1 MISPNVNIYTIIVT
15 YNGMQWVDA
24 CFGSLRGS
32 TVPLHTVVV
41 DNGST
46 DGTPQRIAERFPEVH
61 LIRSDEN
68 LGFGRGNNVGIRY
81 ALGQGATHFFLLNQD
96 AWIYPDTVERLL
108 GAEDDRS
115 GILSPVHLDGS
126 AERMDEAFKRYLFG
140 DAAATR
146 DDGLLLGGLTSPR
159 EARFINAAAWLLP
172 LRTIEAVGG
181 FDPLFLHYG
190 EDNNYCQRV
199 LHQSLTIRVVPQA
212 LVCHDRKSAAR
223 PLRNAWVGRYLLIT
237 YADPRFSP
245 WQATRRTLRRQAA
258 TLARVPY
265 YLLRGDGKSASEI
278 LKAYRTL
285 LRRREGRDIW
295 QGLYE
300 FPLIETERPAE
311 LPELV
316 RLPQFRELLGD
327 VPWHLVRSIPLPK
340 HQLSHQTLHAVVH
353 RIETPSLMPA
363 AAAMAVPTVALGDY
377 AVPRLIDLY
386 LIKYQI

>member
-15 YNGMQWVDA
+15 YNGMRWVDA

-68 LGFGRGNNVGIRY
+68 LGFGRGNNAGIRY

-285 LRRREGRDIW
+285 LRRRNGI
-295 QGLYE
+295 LK
-300 FPLIETERPAE
+300 
-311 LPELV
+311 
-316 RLPQFRELLGD
+316 
-327 VPWHLVRSIPLPK
+327 SK
-340 HQLSHQTLHAVVH
+340 HTNASRGAHWL
-353 RIETPSLMPA
+353 
-363 AAAMAVPTVALGDY
+363 
-377 AVPRLIDLY
+377 
-386 LIKYQI
+386 

>member
-15 YNGMQWVDA
+15 YNGMRWADA

-68 LGFGRGNNVGIRY
+68 LGFGRGNNAGIRY

-159 EARFINAAAWLLP
+159 EARFINAAPAAADD
-172 LRTIEAVGG
+172 RGG
-181 FDPLFLHYG
+181 
-190 EDNNYCQRV
+190 RR
-199 LHQSLTIRVVPQA
+199 IR
-212 LVCHDRKSAAR
+212 SAI
-223 PLRNAWVGRYLLIT
+223 P
-237 YADPRFSP
+237 P
-245 WQATRRTLRRQAA
+245 
-258 TLARVPY
+258 
-265 YLLRGDGKSASEI
+265 
-278 LKAYRTL
+278 
-285 LRRREGRDIW
+285 LRRR
-295 QGLYE
+295 
-300 FPLIETERPAE
+300 
-311 LPELV
+311 
-316 RLPQFRELLGD
+316 
-327 VPWHLVRSIPLPK
+327 
-340 HQLSHQTLHAVVH
+340 
-353 RIETPSLMPA
+353 
-363 AAAMAVPTVALGDY
+363 
-377 AVPRLIDLY
+377 
-386 LIKYQI
+386 

>member
-15 YNGMQWVDA
+15 YNGMRWVDA

-68 LGFGRGNNVGIRY
+68 LGFGRGNNAGIRY

-181 FDPLFLHYG
+181 FDPLFHHYG

-212 LVCHDRKSAAR
+212 LGPATTANRR
-223 PLRNAWVGRYLLIT
+223 PGR
-237 YADPRFSP
+237 S
-245 WQATRRTLRRQAA
+245 ATRGSDA
-258 TLARVPY
+258 TC
-265 YLLRGDGKSASEI
+265 
-278 LKAYRTL
+278 
-285 LRRREGRDIW
+285 
-295 QGLYE
+295 
-300 FPLIETERPAE
+300 
-311 LPELV
+311 
-316 RLPQFRELLGD
+316 
-327 VPWHLVRSIPLPK
+327 
-340 HQLSHQTLHAVVH
+340 
-353 RIETPSLMPA
+353 
-363 AAAMAVPTVALGDY
+363 
-377 AVPRLIDLY
+377 
-386 LIKYQI
+386 

>member
-15 YNGMQWVDA
+15 YNGMRWADA

-68 LGFGRGNNVGIRY
+68 LGFGRGNNAGIRY

-146 DDGLLLGGLTSPR
+146 DDGLLLGGPPR
-159 EARFINAAAWLLP
+159 AKRASSTPPHGSCRCGRSRRSA
-172 LRTIEAVGG
+172 
-181 FDPLFLHYG
+181 D
-190 EDNNYCQRV
+190 
-199 LHQSLTIRVVPQA
+199 SIRYSTTTA
-212 LVCHDRKSAAR
+212 KITTTASGYSTNRSRSASYRR
-223 PLRNAWVGRYLLIT
+223 PSSATTANRRPGR
-237 YADPRFSP
+237 S
-245 WQATRRTLRRQAA
+245 ATRGSDA
-258 TLARVPY
+258 TC
-265 YLLRGDGKSASEI
+265 
-278 LKAYRTL
+278 
-285 LRRREGRDIW
+285 
-295 QGLYE
+295 
-300 FPLIETERPAE
+300 
-311 LPELV
+311 
-316 RLPQFRELLGD
+316 
-327 VPWHLVRSIPLPK
+327 
-340 HQLSHQTLHAVVH
+340 
-353 RIETPSLMPA
+353 
-363 AAAMAVPTVALGDY
+363 
-377 AVPRLIDLY
+377 
-386 LIKYQI
+386 

>member
-15 YNGMQWVDA
+15 YNGMRWADA

-68 LGFGRGNNVGIRY
+68 LGFGRGNNAGIRY

-172 LRTIEAVGG
+172 LRTIAA
-181 FDPLFLHYG
+181 D
-190 EDNNYCQRV
+190 
-199 LHQSLTIRVVPQA
+199 SIRYSTTTA
-212 LVCHDRKSAAR
+212 KITTTASGYSTNRSRSASYRR
-223 PLRNAWVGRYLLIT
+223 PSSATTANRRPGR
-237 YADPRFSP
+237 S
-245 WQATRRTLRRQAA
+245 ATRGSDA
-258 TLARVPY
+258 TC
-265 YLLRGDGKSASEI
+265 
-278 LKAYRTL
+278 
-285 LRRREGRDIW
+285 
-295 QGLYE
+295 
-300 FPLIETERPAE
+300 
-311 LPELV
+311 
-316 RLPQFRELLGD
+316 
-327 VPWHLVRSIPLPK
+327 
-340 HQLSHQTLHAVVH
+340 
-353 RIETPSLMPA
+353 
-363 AAAMAVPTVALGDY
+363 
-377 AVPRLIDLY
+377 
-386 LIKYQI
+386 

>member
-1 MISPNVNIYTIIVT
+1 M
-15 YNGMQWVDA
+15 
-24 CFGSLRGS
+24 
-32 TVPLHTVVV
+32 VV

-68 LGFGRGNNVGIRY
+68 LGFGRGNNAGIRY

-285 LRRREGRDIW
+285 LRRRNEI
-295 QGLYE
+295 LK
-300 FPLIETERPAE
+300 
-311 LPELV
+311 
-316 RLPQFRELLGD
+316 
-327 VPWHLVRSIPLPK
+327 SK
-340 HQLSHQTLHAVVH
+340 HTNASRGAHWL
-353 RIETPSLMPA
+353 
-363 AAAMAVPTVALGDY
+363 
-377 AVPRLIDLY
+377 
-386 LIKYQI
+386 